1 MSKVYKATRPQ
12 EKETKEKVLSIYEIF
27 MMRVLKIVCIRSDKW
42 LQTCEVANYSAMKLE
57 IFQITQ
63 MLKVLEL
70 MAEAYKH
77 KQVFTYIHSKPIC
90 MKLVNT
96 KVQLVSVSK

>member
-27 MMRVLKIVCIRSDKW
+27 MMRVLKTFAYGLTNDCKDVRWQIIVQWNLKYSKW
-42 LQTCEVANYSAMKLE
+42 TH
-57 IFQITQ
+57 
-63 MLKVLEL
+63 MLKVLVL
-70 MAEAYKH
+70 MTEAYKH
-77 KQVFTYIHSKPIC
+77 KQVFTYIHSQPIC

-96 KVQLVSVSK
+96 KVQLVSVFK